1 MYNNSCLK
9 VNSCWP
15 RGPPEIWFEL
25 GTSAV
30 WLATWNDHY
39 HCFTLF
45 FGPYPSL
52 LNSHLDW
59 PLPFPSNLFCSYK
72 EIGTMF
78 YIVSELLHLPLMTST
93 TTRSFENLQKIHA
106 EYLRLEY
113 PRRNRSTH
121 PFRSSF
127 IAEQKEIPRKVGQ
140 LLSSRVD
147 LLPHELP
154 GDGDHDRKRHQMCY
168 GQVMSTWNLPLNR
181 DSTENSWGYVV
192 NMMVQPA
199 IRNWMH
205 PVLRGW
211 SWIHWVC
218 GYPLF

>member
-1 MYNNSCLK
+1 
-9 VNSCWP
+9 
-15 RGPPEIWFEL
+15 
-25 GTSAV
+25 
-30 WLATWNDHY
+30 
-39 HCFTLF
+39 
-45 FGPYPSL
+45 
-52 LNSHLDW
+52 
-59 PLPFPSNLFCSYK
+59 
-72 EIGTMF
+72 MF

-211 SWIHWVC
+211 S
-218 GYPLF
+218 

>member
-1 MYNNSCLK
+1 MRLE
-9 VNSCWP
+9 P
-15 RGPPEIWFEL
+15 
-25 GTSAV
+25 
-30 WLATWNDHY
+30 
-39 HCFTLF
+39 CFTLF
-45 FGPYPSL
+45 Q
-52 LNSHLDW
+52 N
-59 PLPFPSNLFCSYK
+59 CSTFQK
-72 EIGTMF
+72 I
-78 YIVSELLHLPLMTST
+78 
-93 TTRSFENLQKIHA
+93 FENLQKIHA
-106 EYLRLEY
+106 A
-113 PRRNRSTH
+113 H

-168 GQVMSTWNLPLNR
+168 GQSTSEHR
-181 DSTENSWGYVV
+181 DSMENSWGYVV
-192 NMMVQPA
+192 NMMVEPA

-218 GYPLF
+218 GYPLFEDSQPWITTKGIKHDATQTGK